1 MSELNAK
8 AVARNPF
15 MLMIDPERV
24 MAAVEAS
31 ERLKQLNRHEC
42 RPLDRALPGGADA
55 TGASA
60 GRLVADDE

>member
-15 MLMIDPERV
+15 MLMINPERV
-24 MAAVEAS
+24 IAAVEAS

-42 RPLDRALPGGADA
+42 RPLDRILPQPDGAEAGAALL
-55 TGASA
+55 TG
-60 GRLVADDE
+60 DED